1 LKNDN
6 DVGFYCDDIE
16 PNSADRKIYY
26 ETQSFMQKS
35 LEIRSIA
42 SQSAISIIG
51 SFPNEEKNCNYR
63 RIDEFITNLI
73 KYVRLSK
80 VGCIITDAK
89 KYNEKVSFAEM
100 IERKVQENPYYSN
113 DCKNEIN
120 LIGVTSLDS
129 LDLNETYVRHF
140 INYNIT
146 LILTNKK

>member
-1 LKNDN
+1 
-6 DVGFYCDDIE
+6 
-16 PNSADRKIYY
+16 
-26 ETQSFMQKS
+26 
-35 LEIRSIA
+35 
-42 SQSAISIIG
+42 
-51 SFPNEEKNCNYR
+51 
-63 RIDEFITNLI
+63 
-73 KYVRLSK
+73 
-80 VGCIITDAK
+80 
-89 KYNEKVSFAEM
+89 M